1 MSKYYK
7 ENYCVIHGKWPHV
20 RYVDFDN
27 FEEAWKY
34 FTECKDAGYADVI
47 LMDTSERTPEH
58 PAADKYGKYAKHLRI
73 A

>member
-7 ENYCVIHGKWPHV
+7 ESYCVIHGKRPHI
-20 RYVDFDN
+20 YWTDFDN

-34 FTECKDAGYADVI
+34 FTECKDAGFINVELIDAA
-47 LMDTSERTPEH
+47 ERTPEH
-58 PAADKYGKYAKHLRI
+58 PAVDEYGIYALNIRI